1 MHQTKLQRKLRIAYL
16 NVKILVLKIL
26 MDQEAGVT
34 DLWKAQARQLS
45 RLINERNQLRTLE
58 DIRKIEERRGL

>member
-1 MHQTKLQRKLRIAYL
+1 MYQTKLQRKLRIAYL
-16 NVKILVLKIL
+16 NARILVLKIL